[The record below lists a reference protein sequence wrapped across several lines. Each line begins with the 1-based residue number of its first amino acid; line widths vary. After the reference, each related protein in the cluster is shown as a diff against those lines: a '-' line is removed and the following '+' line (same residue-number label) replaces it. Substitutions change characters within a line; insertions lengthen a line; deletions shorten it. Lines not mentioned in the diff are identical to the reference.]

1 MKTTRRSIPLAVALT
16 LALAAAVQTG
26 GGAEQRAPDSAPFD
40 AEPLDPRNGDARPG
54 DARTRDAQT
63 GLVQIAPDPRTFGPD
78 QSELPAEWRE
88 RLLDTDLLRREQ
100 SFERLIQ
107 AARRNPSLGA
117 VLRDW
122 ALDQRR
128 PELAWTA
135 RLALRELARPPVF
148 GFHGHLVPVPLPGG
162 TGVPGSP
169 GGGDSAPGPQALAPA
184 GPAGAGG
191 AGGPG
196 ALQPGGPPLAGGESS
211 LSETVDVRRGPAGV
225 MLRVD
230 AVVDGDRRSQ
240 VYEGSTLAEILD
252 EHPELSQL
260 LPRTGAEWVP
270 GVPFGD
276 RRPPWG
282 FGNPVDTAVLGVV
295 VRAPTDAERRRLGL
309 AAGGLTVQ
317 RVVEDSIG
325 GILDLRPGVVLLD
338 INGHALDR
346 EEAISAAL
354 GARPGGGEL
363 RVTLIDAYGRQC
375 VRTWRPAPE

>member
-1 MKTTRRSIPLAVALT
+1 VKTTRRSIPLAVALT

-26 GGAEQRAPDSAPFD
+26 GGADEREPDT
-40 AEPLDPRNGDARPG
+40 DPVEARTG
-54 DARTRDAQT
+54 DARTGDSGSGDSTT
-63 GLVQIAPDPRTFGPD
+63 GLLQTVPDPGTFGPD
-78 QSELPAEWRE
+78 QSDLPAEWRE
-88 RLLDTDLLRREQ
+88 RLLDTDLVRREQ

-135 RLALRELARPPVF
+135 RMALRELARPPVF
-148 GFHGHLVPVPLPGG
+148 GFHGHLVPVPSPGG
-162 TGVPGSP
+162 AGVPGSP
-169 GGGDSAPGPQALAPA
+169 GGPGSGPGAQALAP
-184 GPAGAGG
+184 GA
-191 AGGPG
+191 
-196 ALQPGGPPLAGGESS
+196 PPLAGGESS
-211 LSETVDVRRGPAGV
+211 LSDTVDVRRGPAGV

-230 AVVDGDRRSQ
+230 AMVDGDRRSQ
-240 VYEGSTLAEILD
+240 VYEGSSLAEILG
-252 EHPELSQL
+252 EHPELVQL

-282 FGNPVDTAVLGVV
+282 VGSPVDTAVLGVV

-309 AAGGLTVQ
+309 GPGGLSVQ

-346 EEAISAAL
+346 EEAISVAL
-354 GARPGGGEL
+354 GARPDGGEL